1 MPRRNRM
8 RMRVISPKRLGAHV
22 YPMPFPPS
30 DVEDLNPP
38 EDPNNKIILHLAFID
53 DDSDLDIIQEDIYN
67 FHMTRPRQEMLRLG
81 AHVYPMPFP
90 PSDVDD
96 LNPPE
101 DPNNK
106 IILHLAFIDDDGDLD
121 IIQEDIYNFHMTRP
135 RQEMLNPA
143 KRCSVTS
150 NPVQAP

>member
-1 MPRRNRM
+1 
-8 RMRVISPKRLGAHV
+8 
-22 YPMPFPPS
+22 
-30 DVEDLNPP
+30 
-38 EDPNNKIILHLAFID
+38 
-53 DDSDLDIIQEDIYN
+53 
-67 FHMTRPRQEMLRLG
+67 
-81 AHVYPMPFP
+81 MPFP

-135 RQEMLNPA
+135 RQEMLSHQQPGSSAINMI
-143 KRCSVTS
+143 SFDMS
-150 NPVQAP
+150 I